1 MAETNANNLN
11 NESFDQS
18 YGRRV
23 LRGGK
28 QSQIVKLPG
37 ATTGNRFNYSNALR
51 SNEKRKESEE
61 LTKGSQEQE
70 DDGEGN
76 KSNLG
81 SKAQEAAVGIAAKT
95 FLPPGLQGIGKS
107 IANNVL
113 NSSGG
118 VSEAAEKLL
127 KAKKMKIYLYAGIA
141 FFSFILIIAIIFAV
155 SSTGGTESSG
165 AGFNEVSEY
174 ELNEN
179 YDEMPEEDNAEDSNV
194 EVVENSEVNNNETAQ

>member
-1 MAETNANNLN
+1 MAETNVNNLN
-11 NESFDQS
+11 NESFDQN

-23 LRGGK
+23 LRGNN

-37 ATTGNRFNYSNALR
+37 VTTGNRFNYSNALR

-155 SSTGGTESSG
+155 SSTGGTETSG

-174 ELNEN
+174 ELTETD
-179 YDEMPEEDNAEDSNV
+179 DEVTDEEDV
-194 EVVENSEVNNNETAQ
+194 ESSEVNNNETAQ